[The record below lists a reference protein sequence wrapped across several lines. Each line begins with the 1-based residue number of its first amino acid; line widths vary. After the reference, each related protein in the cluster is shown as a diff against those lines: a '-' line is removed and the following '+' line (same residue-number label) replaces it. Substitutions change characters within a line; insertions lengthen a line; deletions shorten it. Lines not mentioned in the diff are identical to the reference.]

1 MSTKATDDVK
11 TTDAVQETY
20 RAPKVLAI
28 GKAVH
33 LLQGTT
39 SGKHTDG
46 TSGWWWNDEGG

>member
-1 MSTKATDDVK
+1 MSTTRATDDVK
-11 TTDAVQETY
+11 TADGVQEPY

-33 LLQGTT
+33 LLQGS

-46 TSGWWWNDEGG
+46 STGWYWNEEG